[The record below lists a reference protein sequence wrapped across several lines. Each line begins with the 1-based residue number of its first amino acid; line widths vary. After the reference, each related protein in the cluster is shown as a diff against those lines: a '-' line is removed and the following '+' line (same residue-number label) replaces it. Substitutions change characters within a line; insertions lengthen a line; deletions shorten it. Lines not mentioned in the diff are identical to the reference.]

1 MNQITHE
8 SIRELLKV
16 YFIMGSTNCEQD
28 PQKILNDAISGGVTL
43 FQLRE
48 KGPQALTGTR
58 RLDFA
63 SNLQSIC
70 KSHGVPFIVNDD
82 VELALALDADGVHLG
97 QDDESANVVRSQI
110 GARIL
115 GVSAHTVEE
124 AQRAIADGA
133 DYLGIG
139 PIFPTR
145 SKDDA
150 KAVQGTKL
158 IRMLREQGMDIPI
171 VGIGGITPMNARSV
185 IDDGADGVSVIS
197 TISMAE
203 SAREAARKLK
213 QAVLGS

>member
-1 MNQITHE
+1 MNQITHA
-8 SIRELLKV
+8 SMRELLKV
-16 YFIMGSTNCEQD
+16 YFIMGSSNCEQD
-28 PQKILNDAISGGVTL
+28 PQNVLSKAILGGVTL

-48 KGPQALTGTR
+48 KGPQALTDTK

-63 SNLQSIC
+63 RSLQSIC
-70 KSHGVPFIVNDD
+70 KSYGVPFIVNDD
-82 VELALALDADGVHLG
+82 VELALTLDADGVHIG
-97 QDDESANVVRSQI
+97 QDDESAKAVRSQI
-110 GARIL
+110 GAKIL

-124 AQRAIADGA
+124 AKRAIADGA
-133 DYLGIG
+133 NYLGIG

-150 KAVQGTKL
+150 KEVQGTKL
-158 IRMLREQGMDIPI
+158 IRILREQRMDIPI

-213 QAVLGS
+213 QAVFGS

>member
-1 MNQITHE
+1 MNQITHA
-8 SIRELLKV
+8 SMRELLKV

-28 PQKILNDAISGGVTL
+28 PQKILSDAILGGVTL

-48 KGPQALTGTR
+48 KGPQALTDTK

-63 SNLQSIC
+63 RKLQSIC
-70 KSHGVPFIVNDD
+70 KSYGVPFIVNDD
-82 VELALALDADGVHLG
+82 IELALALDADGVHIG
-97 QDDESANVVRSQI
+97 QDDESAKVVRSQI
-110 GARIL
+110 GAKIL
-115 GVSAHTVEE
+115 GVSAHTIEE
-124 AQRAIADGA
+124 AQRAKADGA

-203 SAREAARKLK
+203 SASEAARKLK
-213 QAVLGS
+213 QAVIGL

>member
-1 MNQITHE
+1 MNQITHA
-8 SIRELLKV
+8 SMRELLKV
-16 YFIMGSTNCEQD
+16 YFIMGSSNCEQD
-28 PQKILNDAISGGVTL
+28 PQNVLSNAILGGVTL

-48 KGPQALTGTR
+48 KGPQALTDTK

-63 SNLQSIC
+63 RSLHSIC
-70 KSHGVPFIVNDD
+70 KSYGVPFIVNDD
-82 VELALALDADGVHLG
+82 VELALTLDADGVHIG
-97 QDDESANVVRSQI
+97 QDDESAKAVRSQI
-110 GARIL
+110 GAKIL

-124 AQRAIADGA
+124 AKRAIADGA

-150 KAVQGTKL
+150 KEVQGTKL
-158 IRMLREQGMDIPI
+158 IRILREQRIDIPI

-213 QAVLGS
+213 QAVFGS

>member
-1 MNQITHE
+1 MNQITHA
-8 SIRELLKV
+8 SMRELLKV

-28 PQKILNDAISGGVTL
+28 PQKILSDAILGGVTL

-48 KGPQALTGTR
+48 KGTQALTDTK

-63 SNLQSIC
+63 RKLQSIC
-70 KSHGVPFIVNDD
+70 KSYGVPFIVNDD
-82 VELALALDADGVHLG
+82 VELALTLDADGVHIG
-97 QDDESANVVRSQI
+97 QDDESAKVVRSQI
-110 GARIL
+110 GAKIL
-115 GVSAHTVEE
+115 GVSAHTIEE

-133 DYLGIG
+133 DYLGVG
-139 PIFPTR
+139 PIFPTQ

-150 KAVQGTKL
+150 KAVQGTKH

-213 QAVLGS
+213 QAVFGS

>member
-1 MNQITHE
+1 MNQITHA
-8 SIRELLKV
+8 SMRELLKV

-28 PQKILNDAISGGVTL
+28 PQKILSDAILGGVTL

-48 KGPQALTGTR
+48 KGPQALTDTK

-63 SNLQSIC
+63 RKLQSIC
-70 KSHGVPFIVNDD
+70 KSYGVPFIVNDD
-82 VELALALDADGVHLG
+82 IELALALDADGVHIG
-97 QDDESANVVRSQI
+97 QDDESAKVVRSQI
-110 GARIL
+110 GAKIL
-115 GVSAHTVEE
+115 GVSAHTIEE
-124 AQRAIADGA
+124 AQRAKADGA

-197 TISMAE
+197 AISMAE
-203 SAREAARKLK
+203 SASEAARKLK
-213 QAVLGS
+213 QAVIGL